1 MAIISIYPKLLIMD
15 NLDQYFKESSQR
27 PRNLTPPEGQWASIK
42 AKLDAPEPVKTATGH
57 KPLWLHKAWYI
68 AGLAASLLLGL
79 GVWQLS
85 HDDDLEDRSNQSPD
99 GESALILKPAE
110 PGPEVNQTL
119 TTEQAGLSGRD
130 AEVGFENHNPAPARI
145 LETASDEPAS
155 TVTNSTTKSTESSTP
170 TEGVSKPLRSIQV
183 TDILPEGSRVTA
195 EVSSQSYRLAS
206 SPTVSADR
214 LAPLGVAAPVLP
226 SDIAIMPM
234 MAAAEV
240 ETSDGWKRSESI
252 RQSWD
257 ISLHTII
264 LPIGSIS
271 SYVTEYSSLPME
283 GSGAEVFEFDDEE
296 INLFRVNGSDFDIP
310 GRASWFF
317 TASIG
322 ASYQFANGLRVGA
335 GVSYFDVSLFGRG
348 GLKSEF
354 PMADETFFLRER
366 RYDNEVLL
374 ARLDIDYTVLRKRRF
389 ILSMGATISGRVMS
403 RYLHRHQ
410 LFQPFTQT
418 KERLRNEN
426 TLFINNSVNQ
436 HIVVLPQLEL
446 EYMLGKQTSLSLG
459 MGARLGL
466 GLRCRL

>member
-1 MAIISIYPKLLIMD
+1 MD

-27 PRNLTPPEGQWASIK
+27 PRNLKPPEGQWASIK
-42 AKLDAPEPVKTATGH
+42 AKLDTAEPVKTASGN
-57 KPLWLHKAWYI
+57 KPLWLRKSWYI
-68 AGLAASLLLGL
+68 AGLAASLLIGL
-79 GVWQLS
+79 IVWQLS
-85 HDDDLEDRSNQSPD
+85 DVDDLKAPSSQGSNIE
-99 GESALILKPAE
+99 GALILDQDE
-110 PGPEVNQTL
+110 SGPEANQTL
-119 TTEQAGLSGRD
+119 PTREQPGLNSRDTEVDSG
-130 AEVGFENHNPAPARI
+130 NYSPAPAGI
-145 LETASDEPAS
+145 MQQAGDEPAAIYASS
-155 TVTNSTTKSTESSTP
+155 TDTSPESSNPTEEVSRPIPSIPVTNLLPASS
-170 TEGVSKPLRSIQV
+170 GA
-183 TDILPEGSRVTA
+183 TA
-195 EVSSQSYRLAS
+195 EVSSQSNRLAS
-206 SPTVSADR
+206 SPTVSASG
-214 LAPLGVAAPVLP
+214 LVSLSLAAPVLP
-226 SDIAIMPM
+226 SEIAIMPM
-234 MAAAEV
+234 MAAVEV

-252 RQSWD
+252 RQGWD
-257 ISLHTII
+257 VSLHTVF

-296 INLFRVNGSDFDIP
+296 INLFRVNGSGFDIP

-389 ILSMGATISGRVMS
+389 SLSMGATISGRVMS

-446 EYMLGKQTSLSLG
+446 EYLLGKQTSLSLG